1 MIDPG
6 LNLPLLVMART
17 LCALLGSGGFGGL
30 GMTTGRKV
38 SPQADQKRIE
48 HITAESPSVRNTVVS
63 TRARKV
69 GMMGFGR
76 IFYCKWQERR
86 ALGRDIVGSFPS
98 NKYSRSQAG

>member
-1 MIDPG
+1 M
-6 LNLPLLVMART
+6 
-17 LCALLGSGGFGGL
+17 

-86 ALGRDIVGSFPS
+86 ALGRDMMVSILSTTMLTVLRMP
-98 NKYSRSQAG
+98 KC